1 MKTPFHDIVI
11 CGGGLVGASLALA
24 LAQLPLDICLLD
36 PAPHAPAPRADDRTF
51 TIAQG
56 SKRALATLGA
66 WSRLSRQD
74 FQPITEIEVSDRAGR
89 FGFTHLFAD
98 ELGVDALGFVTGN
111 VALLA
116 ALYGAL
122 GETGVT
128 LRRGRFG
135 GVARDDKSATVTL
148 AAGEEGD
155 RLTCRL
161 LVGADG
167 THSAV
172 RDACGI
178 GVHRHDYG
186 REAIVSNCRVSAPR
200 PTTAFERFTPEGPIA
215 ALPIGDD
222 RYTFVISRPDA
233 AEWQALDEELF
244 LDRLRASFGDR
255 LGHVLGASP
264 RLRFPL
270 IRQHAREWVAPRVA
284 LIGNAAH
291 TLHPVA
297 GQGFNLGLRD
307 VAVFAERLAEAVRAG
322 ADYGDIAWL
331 RDYARARQTDV
342 ANTTRFTDGLVRLF
356 APRLGP
362 VATARA
368 VALNLV
374 DGVPA
379 LKRMLAVRTM
389 GLKAPLPKLF
399 RGIKP

>member
-1 MKTPFHDIVI
+1 MKIPFHDIVI

-24 LAQLPLDICLLD
+24 LSHLPLDICLLD
-36 PAPHAPAPRADDRTF
+36 PAPQAPAPRADDRTF

-56 SKRALATLGA
+56 SKRALTTLGA
-66 WSRLSRQD
+66 WSRISRQD

-135 GVARDDKSATVTL
+135 EITRDDKSATVAL
-148 AAGEEGD
+148 AAGEKGHQ
-155 RLTCRL
+155 LKCRL

-172 RDACGI
+172 RGACGI
-178 GVHRHDYG
+178 DVHRHDYG

-233 AEWQALDEELF
+233 PEWQALDEDLF
-244 LDRLRASFGDR
+244 IDRLRATFGDR
-255 LGHVLGASP
+255 LGRVLGASP

-270 IRQHAREWVAPRVA
+270 MRQHAREWVAPRVA

-307 VAVFAERLAEAVRAG
+307 VAVLADRLAEAVRAG
-322 ADYGDIAWL
+322 ADYGDLAWL
-331 RDYARARQTDV
+331 RDYERIRQMDV

-362 VATARA
+362 VAIARA

-379 LKRMLAVRTM
+379 VKRMLAVRTM

>member
-1 MKTPFHDIVI
+1 MKIPRHDIVI

-24 LAQLPLDICLLD
+24 LAHLPLDICLLD
-36 PAPHAPAPRADDRTF
+36 PAPHAPKPRTDDRTF

-66 WSRLSRQD
+66 WSRLSRKD

-89 FGFTHLFAD
+89 LGLTHLFAD

-116 ALYGAL
+116 ALYEAL
-122 GETGVT
+122 SETGVT
-128 LRRGRFG
+128 LRRGRFAG
-135 GVARDDKSATVTL
+135 MTTNDEHAIVTL
-148 AAGEEGD
+148 AGEQEGK
-155 RLTCRL
+155 RLECRL

-172 RDACGI
+172 RGACEI
-178 GVHRHDYG
+178 GVYRHDYG

-200 PTTAFERFTPEGPIA
+200 PTTAFERFTPDGPIA

-233 AEWQALDEELF
+233 TEWQALDEDPF
-244 LDRLRASFGDR
+244 RDRLTKTFGDR
-255 LGHVLGASP
+255 LGRILAASP

-270 IRQHAREWVAPRVA
+270 MRQHAREWVAPRVA

-297 GQGFNLGLRD
+297 GQCFNLGLRD
-307 VAVFAERLAEAVRAG
+307 VAVLAERLAEAVRG
-322 ADYGDIAWL
+322 GDDYGDATWL
-331 RDYARARQTDV
+331 RSYAQVRQADV
-342 ANTTRFTDGLVRLF
+342 ANTTRFTDGLVRIF
-356 APRLGP
+356 AQRLGP
-362 VATARA
+362 VAIARA
-368 VALNLV
+368 LALNLV
-374 DGVPA
+374 DGAPA